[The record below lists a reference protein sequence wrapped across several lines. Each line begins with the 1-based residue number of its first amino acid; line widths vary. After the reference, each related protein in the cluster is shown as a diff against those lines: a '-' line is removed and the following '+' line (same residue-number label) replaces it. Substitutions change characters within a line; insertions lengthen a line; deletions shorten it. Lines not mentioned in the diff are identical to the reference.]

1 MAIETFQRQE
11 IKFLLNEIQYQALT
25 EQLEQYM
32 NPDPYCVGGKDY
44 GIYNIYY
51 DTPDDFSGFRFQ
63 SESEDEGPRHY

>member
-11 IKFLLNEIQYQALT
+11 IKFLLNEVQYQALT

-51 DTPDDFSGFRFQ
+51 DTPDD
-63 SESEDEGPRHY
+63 Y